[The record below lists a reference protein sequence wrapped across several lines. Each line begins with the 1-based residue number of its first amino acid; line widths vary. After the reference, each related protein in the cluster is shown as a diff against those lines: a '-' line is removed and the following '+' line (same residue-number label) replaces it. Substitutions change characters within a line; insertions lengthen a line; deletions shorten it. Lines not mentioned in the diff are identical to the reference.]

1 MAGDSQATA
10 RVSDSQKSV
19 LVAEIVEASRHPSRT
34 VPPPA

>member
-19 LVAEIVEASRHPSRT
+19 LVVAIVEASRHRSRK

>member
-19 LVAEIVEASRHPSRT
+19 LVVAIVEPSRRRSRK